1 MHNMASI
8 VYKLSRTGTRA
19 LSSTRIT
26 SFRRTPP
33 PRPAPHPLCPA
44 KYPLSR
50 RAIPLSSRGPDP
62 EPPFNDNDS
71 EKPSF
76 LLAALFTVLT
86 FDYLERIIVCGILLF
101 FTLLYKSKKA
111 VYRMI
116 ESDSPEDLDNLCIYL
131 GLPK

>member
-1 MHNMASI
+1 M
-8 VYKLSRTGTRA
+8 
-19 LSSTRIT
+19 
-26 SFRRTPP
+26 
-33 PRPAPHPLCPA
+33 
-44 KYPLSR
+44 
-50 RAIPLSSRGPDP
+50 
-62 EPPFNDNDS
+62 
-71 EKPSF
+71 
-76 LLAALFTVLT
+76 LT